1 MNCRRHGS
9 KPAIALWMLV
19 AVADLAIL
27 VATTGVVTMLLI
39 VAGLVALA
47 GGVLA
52 ARTLL
57 APSEPTAQ
65 AATRCYGV
73 RGRSDMAVTRRRA

>member
-27 VATTGVVTMLLI
+27 VATIGVVTMLLI

-47 GGVLA
+47 GGLLA
-52 ARTLL
+52 ARTVLR
-57 APSEPTAQ
+57 PSEQ
-65 AATRCYGV
+65 AAR
-73 RGRSDMAVTRRRA
+73 AVTRRRA